1 METIQCSQCGV
12 ILDAADVN
20 CRYCGAPLRTNNNQN
35 PDMGDSSNDIAG
47 QTGNDANQ
55 QGAQGYANN
64 QQPNQYVNYQDN
76 YQNYNQQN
84 GQQNNSYQ
92 GEVLP
97 QYQQNQYDGQ
107 DYNNQNYQYGPQP
120 YDQQMYGQQY
130 GQYPAYEAKSKVAAA
145 LLAFFLGVFGVHNFY
160 LGYTNKAVAQL
171 VITIVGILTTCFI
184 IGAFVVLAVEIWAFV
199 EFIMIITGSI
209 NTDAKG
215 VPLQS

>member
-20 CRYCGAPLRTNNNQN
+20 CRYCGAPLGTNNSQN
-35 PDMGDSSNDIAG
+35 PNTGDSSNNYASDDGNEHDG
-47 QTGNDANQ
+47 QSYADNQ
-55 QGAQGYANN
+55 QQ
-64 QQPNQYVNYQDN
+64 NQYADNQEN
-76 YQNYNQQN
+76 YQNYNQQY

-97 QYQQNQYDGQ
+97 QYQQNQYKGQ

-130 GQYPAYEAKSKVAAA
+130 GQYPAYQAKSKVAAA
-145 LLAFFLGVFGVHNFY
+145 LLAFFLGIFGVHNFY
-160 LGYTNKAVAQL
+160 LGYTNKAIAQL
-171 VITIVGILTTCFI
+171 VLTIIGIITACIVV
-184 IGAFVVLAVEIWAFV
+184 GAFVVLAVEIWAFV
-199 EFIMIITGSI
+199 EFVMILAGSI

-215 VPLQS
+215 VPLQN